1 MNRHTVRSL
10 FVMGAGALL
19 FDQQVA
25 CGSEDDNSAAAQ
37 ATGGFGFGG
46 FPGGGFPGGG
56 GIPIGPNG
64 GTMAT
69 GGRRFGGG
77 GTRSGTSTGG
87 QTTTPCVAALCTP
100 VSNGEPCCVGTYGP
114 CGAMIGGQCTRTT
127 SGGGGRTGRGSGG
140 SGNTGGQ
147 VGNGGTTRG
156 SGGTTQDGGG
166 PGGAGGAG
174 GSTGGTD
181 ASVTDGAAPPADSG
195 SDGPG

>member
-19 FDQQVA
+19 FDQQIA
-25 CGSEDDNSAAAQ
+25 CGSEDDNSAATQ
-37 ATGGFGFGG
+37 STGGTGFGA

-56 GIPIGPNG
+56 GIPIGPQG

-69 GGRRFGGG
+69 GGRRFGGNRG
-77 GTRSGTSTGG
+77 GSQTGTAG

-127 SGGGGRTGRGSGG
+127 SGGGGRTGRGGQNSGG
-140 SGNTGGQ
+140 SGNSGGQ
-147 VGNGGTTRG
+147 VGNGGTTPG
-156 SGGTTQDGGG
+156 SGGTTTDSGG

-174 GSTGGTD
+174 GSTDG
-181 ASVTDGAAPPADSG
+181 SVDGAAPPADSG